1 VLRYILD
8 TDICIYTIKGRPDF
22 LREKFNRFAPQ
33 LCMSSVTLAE
43 LFFGAEKSEQVERN
57 LGVVESFAARMSVL
71 PFGENAAAHYGEI
84 RAKLERAG
92 TPIGAYDLM
101 IAGQARSEGLIL
113 VTNNTKEFGRV
124 PGLRIENWVET

>member
-1 VLRYILD
+1 MLD
-8 TDICIYTIKGRPDF
+8 TDICVYTIKGRPDI
-22 LREKFNRFAPQ
+22 LRVKFNRFAAQ

-43 LFFGAEKSEQVERN
+43 LFFGAEKSSQVERN
-57 LGVVESFAARMSVL
+57 LGVVESFAARMPVL

-84 RAKLERAG
+84 RAKLEQAG

-113 VTNNTKEFGRV
+113 VSNNTREFERV
-124 PGLRIENWVET
+124 PGLRVENWAET